1 MPEGAYTVYRH
12 ERRGCRW
19 PYIVAAVA
27 CVLASLAVWQLVD
40 VPRVSAVEPGP
51 DSYIK
56 HHSPVVVLDVRGLAK
71 LGGVRVAL
79 DGRDVTGQVIRRG
92 DELSLATA
100 GLADGAHTVSFS
112 ASSSNLF
119 RHQVQRAWRF
129 TVDTRIPTLAL
140 ARPADVGRINSLPA
154 TFKGSTEPFC
164 TVAVT
169 SGNVKASASA
179 DADGRYSV
187 SARLPEGSSVVTVT
201 AVDRAGNSAS
211 RRLHVYV
218 DTVPPVLKVTRLP
231 RTLRHS
237 GLKIHIS
244 AHDQL
249 VTPKV
254 KLVLDG
260 APRTVSGPVSHGVLA
275 LKNLAQGT
283 HTLAITA
290 ADRGGNVV
298 TSTQTFVV
306 DSTQHFGRGRHVA
319 GRSRQGRARSCRSQP
334 GIGTEVWSAAAT
346 STIYGRRT
354 VAAVKEVT
362 GQVGPRRWM
371 AWSAAARSPRSAARS
386 SSTSAELR
394 LYLYRGGKLVKTYP
408 VAAGQPVYPTPTGT
422 FAIVNMT
429 MNPTW
434 LPPTRTGPRM
444 PQKIPPGTENPLGTR
459 WMGTSA
465 PGVGIHGV
473 PPQRRRIDRHLRV
486 TRLPAH
492 AQLQR
497 GRPLLARERG
507 HAGDHPSV
515 TG

>member
-306 DSTQHFGRGRHVA
+306 DSTQHFG
-319 GRSRQGRARSCRSQP
+319 
-334 GIGTEVWSAAAT
+334 AAAMWPGARGKDVRELQKRLALAGVFSGST

-354 VAAVKEVT
+354 VAAVKKFQAKWGLAVD
-362 GQVGPRRWM
+362 GLVGGGTLTALSGEIIVDLSR
-371 AWSAAARSPRSAARS
+371 
-386 SSTSAELR
+386 LR

-434 LPPTRTGPRM
+434 LPPNSDWAKNAT
-444 PQKIPPGTENPLGTR
+444 KIPPGTENPLGTR

-473 PPQRRRIDRHLRV
+473 PPSEDGSIGTYASHGCLRMHNSNAV
-486 TRLPAH
+486 DLFSRV
-492 AQLQR
+492 
-497 GRPLLARERG
+497 
-507 HAGDHPSV
+507 SV
-515 TG
+515 GMPVIIRQ